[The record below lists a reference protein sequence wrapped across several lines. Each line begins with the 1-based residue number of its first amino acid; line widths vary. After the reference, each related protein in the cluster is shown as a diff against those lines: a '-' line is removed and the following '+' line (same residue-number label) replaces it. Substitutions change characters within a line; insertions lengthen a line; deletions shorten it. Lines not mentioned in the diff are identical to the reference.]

1 MPELQLFTPN
11 DRELVMT
18 RSFAAPMELVFA
30 CHTRPEL
37 VRRWLLG
44 PPGWTMP
51 LCEIDAR
58 VGGAYR
64 FRWRG
69 PDGETMSASGV
80 HREVVAPERLVFT
93 QLFDEDWTGGETLI
107 TVTLRDM
114 AGHTELTQTTLFASA
129 EARKAALDT
138 GMTEGMES
146 SFQQLDALLAT
157 EGEITRER

>member
-1 MPELQLFTPN
+1 MQEPLQLSTSG
-11 DRELVMT
+11 DRELVIV
-18 RSFAAPMELVFA
+18 RRFAAPRELVFA

-64 FRWRG
+64 YEWGG
-69 PDGETMSASGV
+69 PDGERTGASGI

-107 TVTLRDM
+107 TIVFRE
-114 AGHTELTQTTLFASA
+114 AGGRTELTETTLFASA
-129 EARKAALDT
+129 DARAAALET
-138 GMTEGMES
+138 GMADGMES
-146 SFQQLDALLAT
+146 SFQQLEMLLA
-157 EGEITRER
+157 EQVQK

>member
-1 MPELQLFTPN
+1 MAGLQLFTPN

-30 CHTRPEL
+30 CHTRAEL

-51 LCEIDAR
+51 VCEIDAR
-58 VGGAYR
+58 VDGAYR
-64 FRWRG
+64 FQWRG
-69 PDGETMSASGV
+69 PDGETMGAAGV

-107 TVTLRDM
+107 TIALRDA
-114 AGHTELTQTTLFASA
+114 AGRTELTQTTLFASA
-129 EARKAALDT
+129 GAREAALAT
-138 GMTEGMES
+138 GMAEGMES

-157 EGEITRER
+157 QKQ